1 MVRGVVGEIGTLA
14 PDTITVLDMEASI
27 EHLSRGTLRDVDVL
41 LIVTEPYFRAL
52 QTLGRTVPLAREL
65 GIPQMFVVAN
75 KVRTELDEDTI
86 RTYAAQLDLDVI
98 GVIPWDPSVQEA
110 DQVNRS
116 LIDHA
121 AASPAARAIAGIV
134 DRLAAERQTLATVI
148 H

>member
-41 LIVTEPYFRAL
+41 LIVAEPYFRAL

-75 KVRTELDEDTI
+75 KVRTKLDEDTI

-121 AASPAARAIAGIV
+121 ATSPAARAIAEIV
-134 DRLAAERQTLATVI
+134 DRLATEREALTTVT